1 MGYSDIET
9 DFFNPFKNFME
20 INEAVLEIQN
30 EDGFINK
37 IKAKKAWLNADKEI
51 IRFIGDVKINYFIND
66 DAYLLQTNELDL
78 DLKIKSILSNE
89 KAILKS
95 NRFEISS
102 SSFKT
107 SNNYKTDNNISFSQG
122 NFSHTP
128 KDEKELPNYGK
139 ADHIEYSPN
148 EGLILLKGNAEIVQ
162 KDMKILSDHILYNL
176 RNGEIIESLN
186 AKILN
191 NS

>member
-9 DFFNPFKNFME
+9 DIFNPLKNFME

-139 ADHIEYSPN
+139 ADHIEYSPE